1 MRTFYARSEFFLFT
15 DSATTDI
22 YPYLHTLSL
31 HVALPIS
38 LPIFLLWLY
47 LSWLVVLLGAT
58 VASIL
63 PDLRMRRWALQHY
76 PGGAFVHAM
85 RVLRV
90 LWHAQDGLPRGR
102 SMRFLCAQIG
112 RAHV

>member
-1 MRTFYARSEFFLFT
+1 MRIGFAYYLTRFPSYTVIYGAF
-15 DSATTDI
+15 AT
-22 YPYLHTLSL
+22 
-31 HVALPIS
+31 

-90 LWHAQDGLPRGR
+90 LLHAQDGLPLGR
-102 SMRFLCAQIG
+102 RMRFLCAHQIG
-112 RAHV
+112 RAHVLPPVTNAQ